1 MFLSIFSF
9 EFKRWWGNTTFYIY
23 IALFFALAFF
33 TAASSM
39 GVFDSVTVTTASNAK
54 ANSPIALNN
63 LVNGLSVFIYF
74 LLPTIIGASV
84 YRDFKYNTHTIL
96 FSYPFNKIS
105 YLAGKF
111 LSSLCIVIIITL
123 FIGLA
128 TYLASW
134 LPWANPDMLTDY
146 QFAAYLHIYLVYVIP
161 NLILYGAIVFAL
173 VTFSRNVYVGFISI
187 VVLLVIQGLVEN
199 LTQEMDNRYLAA
211 LLDPFGSE
219 AFSYYTRYWT
229 IAEQNENPL
238 PFEGVIIYN
247 RLLWLGVASVIL
259 AVFYYFFSFTQTGF
273 TFGRSKKSERL
284 TKQNFGS
291 ITRVIL
297 PDVVIKHSFFEH
309 LKTAFYL
316 SRQDFTYVVKNW
328 SFISILVVGLVFILI
343 SSTVSG
349 QILGTKTY
357 PVTWQML
364 MFSGGIFNLF
374 INLLTFLF
382 AGLLVHRGTVSRMGH
397 LIDST
402 PIPNWTLLFSK
413 LIALVKMQMVLLLMI
428 LVSGVLIQVYHGYY
442 KFELGHYLFE
452 LYGINLIHFVI
463 WAFLA
468 ILIQTLVKNYLL
480 GFFITLALSIGLN
493 FLGSIGVEQTIFKFN
508 QAPGVFYSDMNGYGH
523 TLPRYY
529 LYKLYWTLLGMVFLC
544 VSLLFWR
551 RGITQTI
558 KERFAVAKKRLT
570 LPVLATAVAAL
581 LGFVAIGGYIYYE
594 TTVLNPY
601 TSAKEREQQQAD
613 WEKKYKK
620 YQHKAQPRIVDVNV
634 NLDLVPESRDFKAN
648 GYYVLKNKTAEP
660 IDSVLVSYSDYEN
673 TLSFSE
679 PFDLVLKDTVYNFN
693 IYTLKKPLAPSDSLK
708 LTFEVHNKPNT
719 ILNNHSGLTQNGI
732 FIHSSTLFPSLGYSE
747 GGEIV
752 NDDIRKKYGLPP
764 KERMAAPDDSV
775 ARKNT
780 YISRDADW
788 VTFETV
794 VSTAPDQLAIA
805 PGYLVKEWEENGRRY
820 FHYKMD
826 RKMLNFYAYNSARY
840 EVLKDNWNDINI
852 ELYYHKGHEYNLARM
867 TEAVKKS
874 LAYYSENF
882 SPYQHKQAR
891 IIEFPRTY
899 GTFAQSFANTIP
911 FSEAVGFIA
920 DVDDADENAVDYPF
934 TITSHEI
941 AHQWW
946 AHQVI
951 GANVQGATL
960 LSESLSEYSSLKVLE
975 QRYGKSQMRRFL
987 KDALDKY
994 LQGRT
999 FEGKKEKPL
1008 MYNENQQYIHYNK
1021 GSLVLYALSDYI
1033 GDKAFNHALKE
1044 FVAEVAYQDAPYAN
1058 SIELV
1063 AHFKKATPDSLQYL
1077 IEDMFETITL
1087 YDNRVNK
1094 ATYKALENGKYQ
1106 VDLEVQ
1112 VTKYRSDDKGKRI
1125 FENSKGETLTLEV
1138 DKKKPV
1144 QSYPLNDY
1152 IEIGIFG
1159 EEEKDL
1165 PAGQAG
1171 GKKKETVLYLQKV
1184 KVNAIKNTY
1193 SIIVDQ
1199 KPIEA
1204 GVDPYN
1210 KLIDIKSDDNRMK
1223 M

>member
-1 MFLSIFSF
+1 MFSSIFSF
-9 EFKRWWGNTTFYIY
+9 EFKRWFGNVSFYIY
-23 IALFFALAFF
+23 IGLFFALAFF
-33 TAASSM
+33 TAAASM
-39 GVFDSVTVTTASNAK
+39 GVFDDVTVTTASNAK
-54 ANSPIALNN
+54 ANSPIALSN
-63 LVNGLSVFIYF
+63 LVNGLSTFIYF

-111 LSSLCIVIIITL
+111 LSSLCIVIFITL
-123 FIGLA
+123 FIGVA
-128 TYLASW
+128 TYVASW
-134 LPWANPDMLTDY
+134 LPWANPEMLTDY
-146 QFAAYLHIYLVYVIP
+146 QFSAYVHIYAVYVIP

-173 VTFSRNVYVGFISI
+173 VTISRNVYVGFIAI
-187 VVLLVIQGLVEN
+187 VVLLVIQGLVSN
-199 LTQEMDNRYLAA
+199 LTQEMDNRYLSA

-219 AFSYYTRYWT
+219 AFTYYTRYWT

-238 PFEGVIIYN
+238 PFESAIIYN
-247 RLLWLGVASVIL
+247 RLIWLGVAVVIL
-259 AVFYYFFSFTQTGF
+259 GVFYYFFSFTQTAI
-273 TFGRSKKSERL
+273 TFGRSKKAERL

-297 PDVVIKHSFFEH
+297 PPAVHKHSFIEH
-309 LKTAFYL
+309 LKTAFFL
-316 SRQDFTYVVKNW
+316 SRQDFNYVVKNW

-364 MFSGGIFNLF
+364 QFSGGIFNLF

-382 AGLLVHRGTVSRMGH
+382 AGLLVHRGTVSRMGL

-413 LIALVKMQMVLLLMI
+413 LIALVKMQMVLLLVI
-428 LVSGVLIQVYHGYY
+428 LVSGVLIQIYFGYY

-468 ILIQTLVKNYLL
+468 IMIQTLVKNYLL
-480 GFFITLALSIGLN
+480 GFFITLVLSIAIS

-508 QAPGVFYSDMNGYGH
+508 QAPGTFYSDMNGYGH
-523 TLPRYY
+523 SLPRYY
-529 LYKLYWTLLGMVFLC
+529 LYKLYWTLLGIVFLS

-551 RGITQTI
+551 RGITQTV
-558 KERFAVAKKRLT
+558 KERFVVAKKRFT
-570 LPVLATAVAAL
+570 LPIAGVVIVAL
-581 LGFVAIGGYIYYE
+581 VGFTAIGWYIYYE
-594 TTVLNPY
+594 TTVQNPY
-601 TSAKEREQQQAD
+601 ISAKEQEQQQVD

-620 YQHKAQPRIVDVNV
+620 YQHKAQPRIVDINV
-634 NLDLVPESRDFKAN
+634 NMNLIPESRDFNAN
-648 GYYVLKNKTAEP
+648 GYYVLKNKTTES
-660 IDSVLVSYSDYEN
+660 IDSILVSYSEYEN
-673 TLSFSE
+673 TLAFSE

-693 IYTLKKPLAPSDSLK
+693 IYTLKKPLAPGDSLK
-708 LTFEVHNKPNT
+708 LTFEVHNRSNT
-719 ILNNHSGLTQNGI
+719 ILYNHSGITSNGL
-732 FIHSSTLFPSLGYSE
+732 FVNNKSLFPSLGYSD
-747 GGEIV
+747 GGELS
-752 NDDIRKKYGLPP
+752 NDDVREKYGLAP
-764 KERMAAPDDSV
+764 KERMAAADDTV

-780 YISRDADW
+780 YIAGDADW

-794 VSTAPDQLAIA
+794 VSTAPDQIAIA
-805 PGYLVKEWEENGRRY
+805 PGYLVREWEENGRKY

-826 RKMLNFYAYNSARY
+826 RKMLNFFAYNSARY
-840 EVLKDNWNDINI
+840 EVKKESWNGINI
-852 ELYYHKGHEYNLARM
+852 ELYYHKGHEYNLDRM

-874 LAYYSENF
+874 LTYYSENF
-882 SPYQHKQAR
+882 SQYQHKQAR
-891 IIEFPRTY
+891 IIEFPRTF

-920 DVDDADENAVDYPF
+920 DVDDEDENAVDYPF
-934 TITSHEI
+934 TITSHEV

-975 QRYGKSQMRRFL
+975 QRYGKGQMRKFL

-1033 GDKAFNHALKE
+1033 GDKAFNNALKE

-1063 AHFKKATPDSLQYL
+1063 SHFKKATPDSLQYL

-1094 ATYKALENGKYQ
+1094 ATFKTLENGKYQ
-1106 VDLEVQ
+1106 VDIEVQ
-1112 VTKYRSDDKGKRI
+1112 TTKYRSDDKGKRI
-1125 FENSKGETLTLEV
+1125 FEDAKGKTLTLEA
-1138 DKKKPV
+1138 DGKKKPI

-1159 EEEKDL
+1159 EEEKD
-1165 PAGQAG
+1165 
-1171 GKKKETVLYLQKV
+1171 GKKKEKVLYLQKV

-1199 KPIEA
+1199 KPVEA
-1204 GVDPYN
+1204 GIDPYN
-1210 KLIDIKSDDNRMK
+1210 KLIDIKSDDNRVK

>member
-1 MFLSIFSF
+1 MFVSIFSF
-9 EFKRWWGNTTFYIY
+9 EFKRWLRNTSFYIY
-23 IALFFALAFF
+23 IALFFVLAFF

-63 LVNGLSVFIYF
+63 LINGLSIFIYF

-96 FSYPFNKIS
+96 FSYPFSKIS

-111 LSSLCIVIIITL
+111 LSSLCIVILITL
-123 FIGLA
+123 FVGIA
-128 TYLASW
+128 TYVASW
-134 LPWANPDMLTDY
+134 LPWANAEMLTEY
-146 QFAAYLHIYLVYVIP
+146 KFSTYIHIYLVYIIP

-187 VVLLVIQGLVEN
+187 VLLLVVQGLLEN
-199 LTQEMDNRYLAA
+199 LTQDIDNRYLVA
-211 LLDPFGSE
+211 LLEPFGSE
-219 AFSYYTRYWT
+219 AFAYYTRYWT

-238 PFEGVIIYN
+238 PFEGAIIYN
-247 RLLWLGVASVIL
+247 RLIWLGVASLIL
-259 AVFYYFFSFTQTGF
+259 SVFYYYFSFTQSAF
-273 TFGRSKKSERL
+273 VFGRSKKAERL
-284 TKQNFGS
+284 TKQNFGG
-291 ITRVIL
+291 ITRVVL
-297 PDVVIKHSFFEH
+297 PEANHRFSFIDN
-309 LKTAFYL
+309 LKTAFFL
-316 SRQDFTYVVKNW
+316 ARQDFVFVVRNW

-343 SSTVSG
+343 TSTVSG
-349 QILGTKTY
+349 QILGTKTS

-364 MFSGGIFNLF
+364 LFSGGIFSLF

-402 PIPNWTLLFSK
+402 PIPNWALLLSK
-413 LIALVKMQMVLLLMI
+413 LVALVKMQVVLLLVI
-428 LVSGVLIQVYHGYY
+428 LLSGILIQVYHGYY
-442 KFELGHYLFE
+442 RFELGHYLFE
-452 LYGINLIHFVI
+452 LFGINLIHFVI

-480 GFFITLALSIGLN
+480 GFFITLALSIAIN
-493 FLGSIGVEQTIFKFN
+493 FLDSVGVEQMIFKFN
-508 QAPGVFYSDMNGYGH
+508 QAPGIFYSDMNGYGH

-529 LYKLYWTLLGMVFLC
+529 FYKLYWALLGIVLTTISF
-544 VSLLFWR
+544 LFWR
-551 RGITQTI
+551 RGITQTA
-558 KERFAVAKKRLT
+558 KERLAIAKKRLT
-570 LPVLATAVAAL
+570 LPVAGMLLTALA
-581 LGFVAIGGYIYYE
+581 GFLSISAYIYYE
-594 TTVLNPY
+594 SKILNPY
-601 TSAKEREQQQAD
+601 VSAKEQEQQQAD

-620 YQHKAQPRIVDVNV
+620 YQHKAQPRITDVNV
-634 NLDLVPESRDFKAN
+634 TLHLIPERRSFTAQ
-648 GYYVLKNKTAEP
+648 GYYLLKNKTAASM
-660 IDSVLVSYSDYEN
+660 DSVLVIQSEYEN
-673 TLSFSE
+673 TLTFSK
-679 PFDLVLKDTVYNFN
+679 PFDLLLEDTIYNLAIYKLKT
-693 IYTLKKPLAPSDSLK
+693 PLAPGDSIK
-708 LTFEVHNKPNT
+708 LSFQINHKPNT
-719 ILNNHSGLTQNGI
+719 ILTNHSGIISNGT
-732 FIHSSTLFPSLGYSE
+732 FINSATLFPSLGYNE
-747 GGEIV
+747 GYEIT
-752 NDDIRKKYGLPP
+752 NDDIRKKYGLEP
-764 KERMAAPDDSV
+764 KERMAAPDDSL
-775 ARKNT
+775 ARRNT

-794 VSTAPDQLAIA
+794 VSTAPDQIAIA
-805 PGYLVKEWEENGRRY
+805 PGYLVREWVEKGRNY

-826 RKMLNFYAYNSARY
+826 RPMLNFYAFNSARY
-840 EVLKDNWNDINI
+840 EVRRAKWNDINI
-852 ELYYHKGHEYNLARM
+852 EIYHHKGHEYNLDRM
-867 TEAVKKS
+867 VEGVQKS

-934 TITSHEI
+934 TITSHEV

-951 GANVQGATL
+951 GADVQGATL

-975 QRYGKSQMRRFL
+975 QRYGKGQMRKFL

-1033 GDKAFNHALKE
+1033 GDSTFNQALKE
-1044 FVAEVAYQDAPYAN
+1044 YVSAVAFQEAPYTN

-1063 AHFKKATPDSLQYL
+1063 AYFKKATPDSLHYL
-1077 IEDMFETITL
+1077 IEDMFETITV
-1087 YDNRVNK
+1087 YDNKLDK
-1094 ATYKALENGKYQ
+1094 AVYKDLGNGKYQ
-1106 VDLEVQ
+1106 VDIEVQ
-1112 VTKYRSDDKGKRI
+1112 TTKYRSDDKGKRI
-1125 FENSKGETLTLEV
+1125 FENDKGETLTWV
-1138 DKKKPV
+1138 AGDKKKPV
-1144 QSYPLNDY
+1144 QSYPLSDY
-1152 IEIGIFG
+1152 VEIGIFG
-1159 EEEKDL
+1159 EEEVE
-1165 PAGQAG
+1165 
-1171 GKKKETVLYLQKV
+1171 GKKKEKILYLEKV
-1184 KVNAIKNTY
+1184 KVTAIKNTY
-1193 SIIVDQ
+1193 SIVVDG
-1199 KPIEA
+1199 KPTEA

-1210 KLIDIKSDDNRMK
+1210 KLIDIRSDDNRLK